1 MINEISSTEKLVNL
15 ASDEYSK
22 VAKLNKFENDV
33 ITPKFLDEKNGKLK
47 MISFYAK
54 KARGLMARHI
64 IQTKAQ
70 TIEDLYTFN
79 LEGYKFSQSSSTEN
93 SPTFVRVH

>member
-1 MINEISSTEKLVNL
+1 MISEISSSENLVNL

-22 VAKLNKFENDV
+22 AVKLNKFENNV

-70 TIEDLYTFN
+70 TVEDLYSFN
-79 LEGYKFSQSSSTEN
+79 LYCE
-93 SPTFVRVH
+93 